1 MVDHTSHAQEMRDA
15 FVASMEWWEV
25 AGVGEHVEDAPGAWL
40 RSRDAKPEEAAVVA
54 EKPAAQAPPQPPKRN
69 AVSRFI
75 AADDAGNYP
84 GDPGSWPDDL
94 EAFQKWWMESD
105 AVDPPGSYP
114 RVAPLGSVAA
124 KAMIVLDQPEGEAL
138 LAGPASTLA
147 ANMLRAMGFAEDQR
161 YLASILPRHALR
173 PDWEALGTAGYG
185 KLLLHHIALAR
196 PERVIACG
204 ERVWSLLAHETAQEP
219 RALTTIPLDSA
230 NIPVFA
236 IPDLPT
242 MLRSSRAR
250 AQTWNRWLDW
260 SDSPR

>member
-1 MVDHTSHAQEMRDA
+1 MRDS
-15 FVASMEWWEV
+15 FVASMDWWEV

-40 RSRDAKPEEAAVVA
+40 RSHEPEAEETGDVA
-54 EKPAAQAPPQPPKRN
+54 EKATPQAPPEPLRRN

-75 AADDAGNYP
+75 AADDAGNHP
-84 GDPGSWPDDL
+84 GDPASWPDDL

-114 RVAPLGSVAA
+114 RVAPQGLMEAE
-124 KAMIVLDQPEGEAL
+124 AMLVIDQPAGESL
-138 LAGPASTLA
+138 VTGPASTLA
-147 ANMLRAMGFAEDQR
+147 ANMLRAMGFGEEKR
-161 YLASILPRHALR
+161 YLASVLPRHALR
-173 PDWEALGTAGYG
+173 PDWESVGTAGYG
-185 KLLLHHIALAR
+185 KLLLHHVALAK
-196 PERVIACG
+196 PQRVIACG

>member
-1 MVDHTSHAQEMRDA
+1 MRDSFA
-15 FVASMEWWEV
+15 ASLEWWEV

-40 RSRDAKPEEAAVVA
+40 RSRESEAEEQAVVA
-54 EKPAAQAPPQPPKRN
+54 EKTAPQAPPEPPKRS

-75 AADDAGNYP
+75 GEDDGGQYP
-84 GDPGSWPDDL
+84 GDPASWPDNL
-94 EAFQKWWMESD
+94 ETFQKWWMESD

-114 RVAPLGSVAA
+114 RVAPIGSVGANV
-124 KAMIVLDQPEGEAL
+124 MLVLDQPEGEGL
-138 LAGPASTLA
+138 LAGPATTLIR
-147 ANMLRAMGFAEDQR
+147 NMLRAMGLPESER
-161 YLASILPRHALR
+161 YLASVLPRHTLR
-173 PDWEALGTAGYG
+173 PDWEAIGTSGYG
-185 KLLLHHIALAR
+185 ALLLHHIALAR
-196 PERVIACG
+196 PQRVIACG
-204 ERVWSLLAHETAQEP
+204 ERVWSLLAHETTQEP
-219 RALTTIPLDSA
+219 RASTTIPLDSA